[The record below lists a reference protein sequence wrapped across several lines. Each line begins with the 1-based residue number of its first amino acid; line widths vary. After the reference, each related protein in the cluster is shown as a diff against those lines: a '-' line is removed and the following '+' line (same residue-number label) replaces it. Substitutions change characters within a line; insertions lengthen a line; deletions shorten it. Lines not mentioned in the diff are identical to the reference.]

1 MKRIVLYISCCFVI
15 SASAQT
21 NSFYKEK
28 YRPQFHFTPAIHW
41 MNDPNGLIY
50 YAGEYHL
57 FYQFNP
63 FGFKWGH
70 MSWGHA
76 VSNDLLHWQ
85 HLPLAIPEEKDT
97 MIFSGACVVDKNNTS
112 GFAVKG
118 RPGPMVAVYTG
129 HIEGSKQSQ
138 HLAYSI
144 DSGRSWTKYN
154 HNPVLDLGKK
164 DFRDPAVFWY
174 QPEEKWVMA
183 AAWPVERQIH
193 FYSSKNLKQWEET
206 GYFGPAGD
214 TAGIWECPDL
224 FQVPIEDEPGKTKWV
239 LMLSPAPY
247 MQYFVGTFDGASFKN
262 ENLQTKVYRPD
273 YGSDYY
279 AAIAYRDM
287 PEGKLPTSIGWINN
301 WEYANN
307 IPTSPWKSAM
317 SLPRQLSLKK
327 IQGEW
332 VLLQK
337 PVEQIK
343 KLRSTMSSWKN
354 VDVANHFSLPL
365 HSQTFEMEII
375 FTPTPGG
382 TGGIRV
388 AKGMDHYFEIGYD
401 LEKKLIYIDR
411 TKAGDS
417 SFHPQ
422 FARLN
427 RYETS
432 LLPIDGKIMLHL
444 FFDKSIVE
452 VFANRGEAVL
462 TAQIFPDDQ
471 DNGIELFT
479 TGGKLRFDSVK
490 YWPVKSVW
498 MQ

>member
-1 MKRIVLYISCCFVI
+1 
-15 SASAQT
+15 
-21 NSFYKEK
+21 
-28 YRPQFHFTPAIHW
+28 
-41 MNDPNGLIY
+41 
-50 YAGEYHL
+50 
-57 FYQFNP
+57 
-63 FGFKWGH
+63 
-70 MSWGHA
+70 
-76 VSNDLLHWQ
+76 
-85 HLPLAIPEEKDT
+85 
-97 MIFSGACVVDKNNTS
+97 
-112 GFAVKG
+112 
-118 RPGPMVAVYTG
+118 
-129 HIEGSKQSQ
+129 
-138 HLAYSI
+138 
-144 DSGRSWTKYN
+144 
-154 HNPVLDLGKK
+154 
-164 DFRDPAVFWY
+164 
-174 QPEEKWVMA
+174 
-183 AAWPVERQIH
+183 
-193 FYSSKNLKQWEET
+193 
-206 GYFGPAGD
+206 
-214 TAGIWECPDL
+214 
-224 FQVPIEDEPGKTKWV
+224 
-239 LMLSPAPY
+239 
-247 MQYFVGTFDGASFKN
+247 
-262 ENLQTKVYRPD
+262 
-273 YGSDYY
+273 
-279 AAIAYRDM
+279 
-287 PEGKLPTSIGWINN
+287 
-301 WEYANN
+301 
-307 IPTSPWKSAM
+307 
-317 SLPRQLSLKK
+317 
-327 IQGEW
+327 
-332 VLLQK
+332 
-337 PVEQIK
+337 
-343 KLRSTMSSWKN
+343 MSSWKN

-388 AKGMDHYFEIGYD
+388 AKGLDHYFEIGYD